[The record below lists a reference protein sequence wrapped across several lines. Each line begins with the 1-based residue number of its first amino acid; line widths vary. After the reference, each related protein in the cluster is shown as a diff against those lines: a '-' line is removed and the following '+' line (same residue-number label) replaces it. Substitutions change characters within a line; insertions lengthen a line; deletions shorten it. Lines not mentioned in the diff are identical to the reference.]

1 MGRGGQAILENQV
14 LLEGESFDNEPS
26 FGKSKQGLPQKS
38 LAEKT
43 ADALIGVAERADPS
57 AHHSLTFFDA
67 DRAEPP
73 QISLL
78 DYLSRWEEY
87 SETSEDV
94 MTIALIYINRS
105 RIPVTYLNVHRLV
118 LAALILAA
126 KWRDDLFFSNAFYA
140 VVGGV
145 SLAEANRLEC
155 ALLCTLEWEIHVS
168 QKELEEAR
176 AALDQTGKEILK
188 LSRPWEELGEHPL
201 NKAIVCPRPS
211 FLCLSRAVGALCNLV
226 GI

>member
-1 MGRGGQAILENQV
+1 MGRGGQAIPENQV
-14 LLEGESFDNEPS
+14 LLEKTFDDEPC
-26 FGKSKQGLPQKS
+26 FVKFRQDLPKKS
-38 LAEKT
+38 LVEKT
-43 ADALIGVAERADPS
+43 ADALIGVADRVDPS

-73 QISLL
+73 QISLV
-78 DYLSRWEEY
+78 DYLGRWEEY

-105 RIPVTYLNVHRLV
+105 QIPVTYLNVHRLV

-145 SLAEANRLEC
+145 SLPEANRLEC

-168 QKELEEAR
+168 AKELEEVR
-176 AALDQTGKEILK
+176 TALDQTGNQVLK
-188 LSRPWEELGEHPL
+188 LRCPWEELGEHPL
-201 NKAIVCPRPS
+201 NSDIECPRPS